1 MDAPK
6 VYVVDDDETFL
17 KVVTSLLTSVR
28 LSVESFSSAK
38 KFLQLFQQQ
47 AENITNSCILLDIR
61 MPEISGLDVLEIV
74 TKEPMCPPVIMIT
87 AHADVPSAVRA
98 MKAGAFDF
106 IEKPFT
112 GQALID
118 IIQKSIEFDLQKRGK
133 TRQNKTLLSRLASLS
148 KREHEVL
155 NLVVAGKASKQIADE
170 LNISIHTV
178 DNHRAHI
185 MAKMKTDSVADLV
198 RATVSASLK
207 SN

>member
-74 TKEPMCPPVIMIT
+74 KKEPMCPPVIMIT

-118 IIQKSIEFDLQKRGK
+118 IIQKGIEADRKKRGK
-133 TRQNKTLLSRLASLS
+133 TVENRSLLTRLASLS
-148 KREHEVL
+148 RREREVL
-155 NLVVAGKASKQIADE
+155 DLVVAGKASKQIADD

>member
-1 MDAPK
+1 M
-6 VYVVDDDETFL
+6 YL
-17 KVVTSLLTSVR
+17 K
-28 LSVESFSSAK
+28 
-38 KFLQLFQQQ
+38 
-47 AENITNSCILLDIR
+47 NS
-61 MPEISGLDVLEIV
+61 
-74 TKEPMCPPVIMIT
+74 MCPPVIMLT
-87 AHADVPSAVRA
+87 AHADVASAVRA

-118 IIQKSIEFDLQKRGK
+118 IIQKGIEADRKKRGK
-133 TRQNKTLLSRLASLS
+133 TVENRSLLTRLASLS
-148 KREHEVL
+148 RREREVL
-155 NLVVAGKASKQIADE
+155 DLVVAGKASKQIADE

-198 RATVSASLK
+198 RATVSASVN

>member
-6 VYVVDDDETFL
+6 VYLIDDDETFL

-28 LSVESFSSAK
+28 LSVESFASPRS
-38 KFLQLFQQQ
+38 FLQMFEKE
-47 AENITNSCILLDIR
+47 AEAIKNACILLDVR
-61 MPEISGLDVLEIV
+61 MPEISGLDVLETV
-74 TKEPMCPPVIMIT
+74 MRDPMCPPVIMLT

-118 IIQKSIEFDLQKRGK
+118 VIQKGIEADRQKRGK
-133 TRQNKTLLSRLASLS
+133 TLQNRTLLTRLASLS
-148 KREHEVL
+148 KREREVL
-155 NLVVAGKASKQIADE
+155 DLVVAGKASKQIAEE

-185 MAKMKTDSVADLV
+185 MTKMKTDSVADLV
-198 RATVSASLK
+198 RATVSASVK
-207 SN
+207 SK

>member
-6 VYVVDDDETFL
+6 VYLIDDDETFL

-28 LSVESFSSAK
+28 LSVESFASPRS
-38 KFLQLFQQQ
+38 FLQMFEKE
-47 AENITNSCILLDIR
+47 AEAIKNACILLDVR
-61 MPEISGLDVLEIV
+61 MPEISGLDVLETV
-74 TKEPMCPPVIMIT
+74 MKDPMCPPVIMLT

-118 IIQKSIEFDLQKRGK
+118 VIQKGIEADRQKRGK
-133 TRQNKTLLSRLASLS
+133 TLQNRTLLTRLASLS
-148 KREHEVL
+148 KREREVL
-155 NLVVAGKASKQIADE
+155 DLVVAGKASKQIAEE

-185 MAKMKTDSVADLV
+185 MTKMKTDSVADLV
-198 RATVSASLK
+198 RATVSASVK
-207 SN
+207 SK

>member
-6 VYVVDDDETFL
+6 VYIIDDDETFL
-17 KVVTSLLTSVR
+17 KIVTSLLTSVR
-28 LSVESFSSAK
+28 LSVESFSSPRN
-38 KFLQLFQQQ
+38 FLQMFEEK
-47 AENITNSCILLDIR
+47 ADGIKNSCILLDVR
-61 MPEISGLDVLEIV
+61 MPEISGLDVLESII
-74 TKEPMCPPVIMIT
+74 KNSMCPPVIMLT
-87 AHADVPSAVRA
+87 AHADVASAVRA

-118 IIQKSIEFDLQKRGK
+118 IIQKGIEADRKKRGK
-133 TRQNKTLLSRLASLS
+133 TVENRSLLTRLASLS
-148 KREHEVL
+148 RREREVL
-155 NLVVAGKASKQIADE
+155 DLVVAGKASKQIADE

-198 RATVSASLK
+198 RATVSASVN

>member
-1 MDAPK
+1 MDTPT
-6 VYVVDDDETFL
+6 VYLVDDDETFL

-28 LSVESFSSAK
+28 ISVECFSSPK
-38 KFLQLFQQQ
+38 NFLQMFEKQ
-47 AENITNSCILLDIR
+47 AEQIKNACILLDIR
-61 MPEISGLDVLEIV
+61 MPEISGLDVLETVIRD
-74 TKEPMCPPVIMIT
+74 PMCPPVIMLT

-118 IIQKSIEFDLQKRGK
+118 VIQKGIEADRQKRGK
-133 TRQNKTLLSRLASLS
+133 TRQNRTLLSRLASLS
-148 KREHEVL
+148 KREREVL
-155 NLVVAGKASKQIADE
+155 DLVVAGKASKQIAEE

-185 MAKMKTDSVADLV
+185 MTKMKTDSVADLV

>member
-1 MDAPK
+1 
-6 VYVVDDDETFL
+6 
-17 KVVTSLLTSVR
+17 
-28 LSVESFSSAK
+28 
-38 KFLQLFQQQ
+38 
-47 AENITNSCILLDIR
+47 
-61 MPEISGLDVLEIV
+61 
-74 TKEPMCPPVIMIT
+74 
-87 AHADVPSAVRA
+87 VRA